1 MHHDAIA
8 IAFCISDSYS
18 QHTSVV
24 MTSALHSNPDEH
36 FEFHI
41 LSSGLSEDNRT
52 KLAAT
57 ACDRAEVIFHEIDR
71 SAFSAYPIH
80 DTLFSLEI
88 YYRYIIHTV
97 VNRARVIYSD
107 VDVIIQG
114 PLRPLWETDLQGNPL
129 GAVKEINELLQE
141 PRWAVYKQRIGF
153 DATYPYFYSGLLLID
168 CDAMRRMK
176 ADELLFADT
185 ARCAAEFPPDLF
197 AASDQ
202 VVINR
207 VFAGKILPLSPAY
220 CVTELY
226 KKKYYYGGEIVIRH
240 YAGAYEK
247 PWCYKAWTLD
257 WIPYYRA
264 LKASPYKQAAPAF
277 LRKHLLANIWTKID
291 KKGIRKTT
299 LFGIRIRKETF
310 TKAP

>member
-1 MHHDAIA
+1 MNTDPIV

-24 MTSALHSNPDEH
+24 MTSALHSNPDEC

-41 LSSGLSEDNRT
+41 LASNLSGENRT
-52 KLAAT
+52 KLAAS
-57 ACDRAEVIFHEIDR
+57 ASERCRVVFHEIDR
-71 SAFSAYPIH
+71 KAFDAYPIH

-88 YYRYIIHTV
+88 YYRFIIHQV
-97 VNRARVIYSD
+97 VQRPRVIYSD
-107 VDVIIQG
+107 VDVVVMG
-114 PLRPLWETDLQGNPL
+114 PLRPLWETDLQGHPL
-129 GAVKEINELLQE
+129 GAVKEINELIRE
-141 PRWAVYKQRIGF
+141 PRWADYKAEIGF
-153 DATYPYFYSGLLLID
+153 DAAYPYFYSGLLLMD
-168 CDAMRRMK
+168 CEALRRMK

-185 ARCAAEFPPDLF
+185 AWCATNFSPDLF

-220 CVTELY
+220 CVTGPY
-226 KKKYYYGGEIVIRH
+226 MKKEYHDGETVIRH

-247 PWCYKAWTLD
+247 PWCYKAWTLG
-257 WIPYYRA
+257 WLPYYRA
-264 LKASPYKQAAPAF
+264 LKASPYREKARPF
-277 LRKHLLANIWTKID
+277 FWKHIFANIWTKID
-291 KKGIRKTT
+291 KKGIRKTM
-299 LFGIRIRKETF
+299 LFGIRIRKEKF